1 MESTKQNQRS
11 ILRSI
16 DKKISALKEFIYQL
30 KEDQTLLTIEADRE
44 ALINA
49 CNSLE
54 KYEEISNQL
63 YNS

>member
-16 DKKISALKEFIYQL
+16 DNKISALIEFIYQL

-49 CNSLE
+49 CNS
-54 KYEEISNQL
+54 
-63 YNS
+63 